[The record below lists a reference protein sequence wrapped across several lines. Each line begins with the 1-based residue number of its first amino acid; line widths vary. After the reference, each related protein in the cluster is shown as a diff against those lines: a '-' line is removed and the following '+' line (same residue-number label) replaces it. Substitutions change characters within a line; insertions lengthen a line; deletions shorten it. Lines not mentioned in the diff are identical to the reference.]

1 MGLDMLKRI
10 CIIMVLISG
19 VAFAD
24 EYTEDTKTEDNEA
37 YYLEDIEVIAKPDT
51 TEYITQ
57 EQISLTGADNLW
69 EIMGTVPGV
78 TLTGGTQR
86 NESNFRLRGYD
97 ASRVTVYI
105 NGVPQAVPYR
115 GDADHGRILTY
126 DLESIE
132 VQKGYSSM
140 LMGANNLGG
149 AVNLRLAKPKKP
161 FEANFGYTVEY
172 DSTLKEQKDVYVGSV
187 GTKQDLFYIKAT
199 AASMDQ
205 SHFRLSDNFTPRN
218 DYQTGNERNDSEVD
232 DSKITVVA
240 GVTPVPELDASIVYM
255 RQRASKEAPGDVA
268 AVEPTIWDWPKWDRD
283 SVSFNA
289 DYTADGYCVK
299 VLAYYDKYDNR
310 LYTERPHGIPS
321 DYDDYAGGLKIQGGY
336 DINTENNLQMSVM
349 WKTENHKSYED
360 VTDSYEKSVDIE
372 ENTWSIGSEYT
383 VKPMDAFTVVLGAGY
398 DMLVPQYYWTASLGK
413 KDVSDYELSAFVY
426 QLGLFYDVS
435 DDHEMHLTFARKAHF
450 PTMSER
456 FSTYFDTVIPNPELT
471 PEYANHY
478 EVGYKGYVWNRLHIV
493 SALYFSDIT
502 DKILKESVRDDSTGQ
517 TVKHSLNMDAWVYYG
532 FEFSAEYFW
541 NEKLSAGMAFSYNK
555 SRSNYDD
562 VRDTYYPDTTGNA
575 YVVYHPTEHIRIVPR
590 AEYTSERYTT
600 TDPDDPSYLDDY
612 TLLHCSVKIDEIFG
626 HFYIEAA
633 VNNIM
638 DQYYE
643 IREYY
648 PMPGRVYSLSIGGV
662 F

>member
-1 MGLDMLKRI
+1 MRLDMLKRI
-10 CIIMVLISG
+10 CIIILLMSG
-19 VAFAD
+19 IAFAD
-24 EYTEDTKTEDNEA
+24 DPEGEKAEDNA
-37 YYLEDIEVIAKPDT
+37 TYYIEDIEVIAEPDT

-57 EQISLTGADNLW
+57 EQIDIKGADNLW

-78 TLTGGTQR
+78 TLTGGTKR

-97 ASRVTVYI
+97 ASRVPVYI

-149 AVNLRLAKPKKP
+149 AVNLTIAKPKNP
-161 FEANFGYTVEY
+161 FETKFGYTIEF
-172 DSTLKEQKDVYVGSV
+172 DSAFKKQKDVYVGSV
-187 GTKQDLFYIKAT
+187 GTKQDLYYIKAT

-205 SHFRLSDNFTPRN
+205 SHFRLSDSFTPRN
-218 DYQTGNERNDSEVD
+218 DYQTGYERNDSEAD

-268 AVEPTIWDWPKWDRD
+268 AVEPTIWDWPRWDRD
-283 SVSFNA
+283 SLSFNA
-289 DYTADGYCVK
+289 EYTADGYYAK

-321 DYDDYAGGLKIQGGY
+321 DYDDYAGGLKLQGGY
-336 DINTENNLQMSVM
+336 DINRKNNIQMSLM
-349 WKTENHKSYED
+349 WKTENHKGYD
-360 VTDSYEKSVDIE
+360 GITDSYEKSVDIE
-372 ENTWSIGSEYT
+372 EYTWSVGSEYT
-383 VKPMDAFTVVLGAGY
+383 FKPTNDFSVVLGAGY

-413 KDVSDYELSAFVY
+413 KDVSDYELSALVY
-426 QLGLFYDVS
+426 QLGLFYDVTE
-435 DDHEMHLTFARKAHF
+435 DDEVHLTFARKAHF

-456 FSTYFDTVIPNPELT
+456 FSTYFDTVIPNPELR
-471 PEYANHY
+471 PEYAHHF
-478 EVGYKGYVWNRLHIV
+478 EVGYKGYAWDMLRIV
-493 SALYFSDIT
+493 SAIYVSNIT
-502 DKILKESVRDDSTGQ
+502 DKILKESVRDASTGQ
-517 TVKHSLNMDAWVYYG
+517 TVTHSLNRDEWVYYG
-532 FEFSAEYFW
+532 LEFSAELFW
-541 NEKLSAGMAFSYNK
+541 NRKLSSGMAFSYNK
-555 SRSNYDD
+555 SRSNYED
-562 VRDTYYPDTTGNA
+562 VRETYYPEATANA
-575 YVVYHPTEHIRIVPR
+575 YIVYNPTEHIRIVPR

-600 TDPDDPSYLDDY
+600 TDPDDPSCLDEY
-612 TLLHCSVKIDEIFG
+612 TLLHCSIKVDEIFG

-633 VNNIM
+633 VNNIL
-638 DQYYE
+638 DENYE

-648 PMPGRVYSLSIGGV
+648 PMPGRVFCLSIGGV